1 MVHEGQGTTA
11 ARVAGEEWSQDGYR
25 RTIDDVDLPPT
36 VRTFAS
42 RYDRVLGERDVFLW
56 KWIHNLF
63 DEFTLSSVDDA
74 ARSGL
79 YESKTLL
86 TIYVTVLDDLAEVRN
101 EGATFEVGRR
111 IPFRATT
118 GADEAARAD
127 DERGSPRSSD
137 DHGSVS
143 SDVDHDVLDFLG
155 DLWNEIEASIED
167 APRYDEFVEV
177 FEYDFRQTCN
187 AMEYSRLLNH
197 NVTMANRTEAER
209 YDAYNMTVFPYACL
223 DLMYSP
229 SFEREEFGVLRSL
242 LCEIQ
247 QMARIGNWIT
257 TWERELAEGDVSSG
271 VVVCAL
277 RRGVISPEELEGA
290 DERTVERL
298 VERIETNG
306 IESEFIREWEIK
318 NRTVRKRAAEIRS
331 VDGEAVVDGIRTVM
345 NHHLASEGSK

>member
-1 MVHEGQGTTA
+1 MIHEGNGDVT
-11 ARVAGEEWSQDGYR
+11 ARVSDGTWSRDGYR
-25 RTIDDVDLPPT
+25 RTIDDVDLPPA

-42 RYDRVLGERDVFLW
+42 RYDRVLGGRDAFLW

-63 DEFTLSSVDDA
+63 DEFTLSSVADDA
-74 ARSGL
+74 RSDV
-79 YESKTLL
+79 YELKTLL
-86 TIYVTVLDDLAEVRN
+86 TMYVTVLDDLAEVSDER
-101 EGATFEVGRR
+101 ATFDVGRR
-111 IPFRATT
+111 IPFRART
-118 GADEAARAD
+118 GADRAT
-127 DERGSPRSSD
+127 RSD
-137 DHGSVS
+137 DDSGTAR
-143 SDVDHDVLDFLG
+143 SDVEHDVLDFLA
-155 DLWNEIEASIED
+155 DLWSEIETSIED
-167 APRYDEFVEV
+167 APRYAEFVDV
-177 FEYDFRQTCN
+177 FEYDLRQTCN

-197 NVTMANRTEAER
+197 NVSMANRTEAER

-229 SFEREEFGVLRSL
+229 SFDRAEFGVLRSL

-277 RRGVISPEELEGA
+277 RRGVVSSEEL
-290 DERTVERL
+290 DDPDDRTVECL
-298 VERIETNG
+298 IDRIESNG
-306 IESEFIREWEIK
+306 IESEFIREWEIR

>member
-1 MVHEGQGTTA
+1 MVHEGQGNVA
-11 ARVAGEEWSQDGYR
+11 ARVSNGTWSRDGYR
-25 RTIDDVDLPPT
+25 RSIDEIDLPPT
-36 VRTFAS
+36 VRTYAS

-63 DEFTLSSVDDA
+63 DEFTLSSVDDD
-74 ARSGL
+74 ARDGL

-86 TIYVTVLDDLAEVRN
+86 TIYVTVLDDLAEVSDER
-101 EGATFEVGRR
+101 ATFEVGRR
-111 IPFRATT
+111 LPFRARAGAEGTVRSDGDRETT
-118 GADEAARAD
+118 DADAGTTR
-127 DERGSPRSSD
+127 
-137 DHGSVS
+137 
-143 SDVDHDVLDFLG
+143 SDVDHDVIDFLA
-155 DLWNEIEASIED
+155 DLWNEIETSIED
-167 APRYDEFVEV
+167 GPRYDEFVDV

-197 NVTMANRTEAER
+197 NVSMANRTEAER

-229 SFEREEFGVLRSL
+229 SFDREEFGVLRSL

-277 RRGVISPEELEGA
+277 RRGVISPDELEDA
-290 DERTVERL
+290 DDRTVDQL
-298 VERIETNG
+298 VDRIESNG
-306 IESEFIREWEIK
+306 IESEFIREWDIR
-318 NRTVRKRAAEIRS
+318 NRTVRKRAVEIRS

-345 NHHLASEGSK
+345 NHHLASEGNK